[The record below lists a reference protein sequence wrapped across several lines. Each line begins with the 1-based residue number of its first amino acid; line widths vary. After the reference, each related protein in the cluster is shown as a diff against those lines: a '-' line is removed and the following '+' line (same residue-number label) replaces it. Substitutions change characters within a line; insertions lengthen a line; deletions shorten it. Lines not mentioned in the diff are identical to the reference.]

1 MFIYTGRNKRLRLDG
16 NRCVPVCTDKD
27 GDSTCEM
34 CYFPFP
40 QPKRG
45 KVNEIECRDNKELDE
60 EGKGI
65 ETADNTTVLI
75 EKLCRHLLLLFTS
88 FVLYLTL
95 HLTIFIGLAAAKSKL
110 THSSAF

>member
-1 MFIYTGRNKRLRLDG
+1 MKCAT
-16 NRCVPVCTDKD
+16 
-27 GDSTCEM
+27 
-34 CYFPFP
+34 FP
-40 QPKRG
+40 QPKTG

-110 THSSAF
+110 THSSASLTPSPSLPLGFSLKKHRQLSIFSANLLNS